1 MLSLYECGE
10 AVVLEGMAA
19 GLPVIATKWG
29 GPADYLDETTG
40 ILIDPISREQMIIDA
55 ASSIKCLALVQTLA
69 LALRQSID
77 NVDLNLLVD
86 LV

>member
-1 MLSLYECGE
+1 
-10 AVVLEGMAA
+10 MAA
-19 GLPVIATKWG
+19 ELPVIATKWG
-29 GPADYLDETTG
+29 DPADYLDETTG
-40 ILIDPISREQMIIDA
+40 ILIDPISLSREQVIIDA
-55 ASSIKCLALVQTLA
+55 ASAIKCLALDQTLA